1 MRRWLVAVLVFSV
14 GACASSGQRVSHEYA
29 AGDAQDRLTLEVHTG
44 DTVRV
49 TLDSTAW
56 TFSGSSDDAVLR
68 QDGQQAV
75 SPAPPG
81 TCVPGEGCGTTTALF
96 RALKT
101 GTATVDASR
110 VSCGEARVCVGA
122 EGRYE
127 LTVMV
132 S

>member
-1 MRRWLVAVLVFSV
+1 
-14 GACASSGQRVSHEYA
+14 VSHEYA
-29 AGDAQDRLTLEVHTG
+29 AGVAQNRLTIKVHVG

-49 TLDSTAW
+49 TLDSTEW
-56 TFSGSSDDAVLR
+56 TFSGSSDSAVLQ

-81 TCVPGEGCGTTTALF
+81 TCFPGEGCGATSALF
-96 RALKT
+96 RAVNA

-122 EGRYE
+122 EGTYE
-127 LTVMV
+127 VTVLV

>member
-1 MRRWLVAVLVFSV
+1 LRLWLVAILAFAVA
-14 GACASSGQRVSHEYA
+14 ACGPYDHKASQEYA
-29 AGDAQDRLTLEVHTG
+29 AGVAQNRLTIKVHVG

-49 TLDSTAW
+49 TLDSTEW
-56 TFSGSSDDAVLR
+56 TFSGSSDAAVLQ

-81 TCVPGEGCGTTTALF
+81 TCVPGEGCGTTAAVF
-96 RALKT
+96 RAVKA

-110 VSCGEARVCVGA
+110 VSCGEARFCVGA
-122 EGRYE
+122 EGKYE
-127 LTVMV
+127 LTVLV